1 LTVLNIEL
9 HEGGQMRKV
18 SLILGLALFALAGS
32 ARAQDEA
39 PAPAG
44 DAAAAPAPAPE
55 TVAAP
60 AAAAASDSKMQLGLN
75 LLPMALGKWNA
86 SGGGQSASGDLAFAY
101 GVGLS
106 FGYAVI
112 PGLTVGV
119 APQAVF
125 HEIDKNASG
134 GTAAKEYDLMA
145 RVAYAYTVAPKFAI
159 YAEVLPGYSI
169 ISNPNGASSAKGLV
183 LAGGVGA
190 MMDVTDQVFVNLGV
204 GYQLGLQKVSGN
216 DSKVSFLRIALGAG
230 VKL

>member
-1 LTVLNIEL
+1 
-9 HEGGQMRKV
+9 
-18 SLILGLALFALAGS
+18 
-32 ARAQDEA
+32 
-39 PAPAG
+39 
-44 DAAAAPAPAPE
+44 
-55 TVAAP
+55 
-60 AAAAASDSKMQLGLN
+60 MQLGLN
-75 LLPMALGKWNA
+75 LLPMALGKWNESVA
-86 SGGGQSASGDLAFAY
+86 GQSASGDLAFAY

-112 PGLTVGV
+112 PGLTIGV

-134 GTAAKEYDLMA
+134 TAAKEYDIMA

-169 ISNPNGASSAKGLV
+169 ISNPNGGSSAKGLV

-216 DSKVSFLRIALGAG
+216 DAKASFLRIALGAG